1 MYDRSTSILRAGVM
15 GPRFPLVAALLM
27 LCSSRS
33 AVAQSR
39 PVDWVRWQAPPLAPT
54 HAWSGAAST
63 DSGSTVNT
71 AFMVVGGVIGGTVGL
86 FGGAIIGG
94 TIGGGNST
102 CGDDQCGLEEALL
115 GAVIGETTLLPLG
128 VHLANHSRGNY
139 GYSLLGALAVG
150 AVGIGLAGAIDSTEL
165 LLAVPIG
172 QIVSSV
178 LIERATSRPK
188 ESAR

>member
-1 MYDRSTSILRAGVM
+1 MYDRSTSIFRAGVM
-15 GPRFPLVAALLM
+15 GPRFPLVAVLLV

-33 AVAQSR
+33 VVAQNR
-39 PVDWVRWQAPPLAPT
+39 PVDWVRWQTPPLAPA
-54 HAWSGAAST
+54 HAWGGAAST

-71 AFMVVGGVIGGTVGL
+71 AFMVVSGVVGGAAGL

-94 TIGGGNST
+94 TLGGGNSI
-102 CGDDQCGLEEALL
+102 CYDDPCGLEEALL
-115 GAVIGETTLLPLG
+115 GAVLGESVLLPLG
-128 VHLANHSRGNY
+128 VHLANHSHGNY
-139 GYSLLGALAVG
+139 GYSLLGSLAVG

-172 QIVSSV
+172 QIISSV

-188 ESAR
+188 ASAR